1 MYNKQEYTS
10 LGEEEVKKLK
20 QEDLFYFQ
28 ENVMFCVLEAIKQN
42 EEVFKNEGVDAVPEL
57 RVYEPGGSRYHIYGK
72 IGTRYQELYM
82 MAMWVRRVT

>member
-1 MYNKQEYTS
+1 
-10 LGEEEVKKLK
+10 
-20 QEDLFYFQ
+20 
-28 ENVMFCVLEAIKQN
+28 
-42 EEVFKNEGVDAVPEL
+42 VFKNEGVDAVPEL